1 MSGPVNA
8 PATASSAPATALT
21 PAEPVRD
28 GNGCQLPAQVFA
40 FGFSFRKRA
49 ILRRFLPGTVVR
61 FIDRVPRIPA
71 GATLVLWGSAVVP
84 EDLAEG
90 VRIVRVEDG
99 FLRSVGLGADLIH
112 PASWVIDGSGIYYNA
127 TRPSDLELLLQAS
140 DVDAPML
147 ARAALLRQRIADSG
161 LTKYN
166 TGSGGWSRPAD
177 AAYVILVPGQVES
190 DASIRYGAP
199 AVNTNM
205 GLLQAVRA
213 AQPTAYIV
221 YKPHPDVLAGLR
233 AAGQGEGDAARWCD
247 AMVSDVS
254 MAVLLPMVDA
264 VHVLTSLA
272 GFEALLRGKAVTCHG
287 LPFYAGWGLTTDML
301 STPRRNR
308 RLSLDEL
315 VAAALIRYPAYV
327 SRATGLR
334 TTPETVL
341 DELIDLRA
349 RSNTRLPVWRKMFR
363 RVLRLVDG
371 VR

>member
-1 MSGPVNA
+1 MPTGPALDGSGC
-8 PATASSAPATALT
+8 
-21 PAEPVRD
+21 R
-28 GNGCQLPAQVFA
+28 LPAQVFA
-40 FGFSFRKRA
+40 VGFSFRKRA

-61 FIDRVPRIPA
+61 FIDHVPRVPA
-71 GATLVLWGSAVVP
+71 GATLLLWGSAALP
-84 EDLAEG
+84 ENLAES

-112 PASWVIDGSGIYYNA
+112 PASWVIDGSGIYYDA
-127 TRPSDLELLLQAS
+127 TRPSDLELLLQAGGF
-140 DVDAPML
+140 DAALL

-166 TGSGGWSRPAD
+166 TGTGSWCRPAD
-177 AAYVILVPGQVES
+177 ASYVILVPGQVES

-199 AVNTNM
+199 AENTNM
-205 GLLQAVRA
+205 GLLRA
-213 AQPTAYIV
+213 ARAAEPGAYIV

-233 AAGQGEGDAARWCD
+233 AAGKGEADAARWCD
-247 AMVSDVS
+247 AIVSDVS
-254 MAVLLPMVDA
+254 MAALLPMVDA

-301 STPRRNR
+301 GVPRRSR
-308 RLSLDEL
+308 RLSLDQL

-349 RSNTRLPVWRKMFR
+349 RSGTRLPLWRKMMR
-363 RVLRLVDG
+363 HVLRLVDG

>member
-1 MSGPVNA
+1 MTGVQ
-8 PATASSAPATALT
+8 TCAL
-21 PAEPVRD
+21 P
-28 GNGCQLPAQVFA
+28 
-40 FGFSFRKRA
+40 
-49 ILRRFLPGTVVR
+49 I
-61 FIDRVPRIPA
+61 
-71 GATLVLWGSAVVP
+71 
-84 EDLAEG
+84 
-90 VRIVRVEDG
+90 
-99 FLRSVGLGADLIH
+99 
-112 PASWVIDGSGIYYNA
+112 
-127 TRPSDLELLLQAS
+127 LLQAG
-140 DVDAPML
+140 DFDTPL
-147 ARAALLRQRIADSG
+147 LKRAASLRQRIADSG

-166 TGSGGWSRPAD
+166 TGSGGWSRPVG
-177 AAYVILVPGQVES
+177 AAYVVLVPGQVES

-199 AVNTNM
+199 AEKTNM
-205 GLLQAVRA
+205 GLLRAVRA
-213 AQPTAYIV
+213 AQPAAYIV

-233 AAGQGEGDAARWCD
+233 AAGQDEGDAARWCD
-247 AMVSDVS
+247 ATVSDVS
-254 MAVLLPMVDA
+254 MAALLPMVDA

-301 STPRRNR
+301 TTPRRSR

-349 RSNTRLPVWRKMFR
+349 RSSSRLPLWRKMMR
-363 RVLRLVDG
+363 HVLRLVDG

>member
-1 MSGPVNA
+1 MSGPAMAAAVPGRDDNG
-8 PATASSAPATALT
+8 LRT
-21 PAEPVRD
+21 PK
-28 GNGCQLPAQVFA
+28 QVFA

-49 ILRRFLPGTVVR
+49 ILRRFLPDTVVR
-61 FIDRVPRIPA
+61 FIDHGARVPA
-71 GATLVLWGSAVVP
+71 GATLLLWGSAAAP
-84 EDLAEG
+84 EGLANA

-112 PASWVIDGSGIYYNA
+112 PASWVIDGSGIYYDA
-127 TRPSDLELLLQAS
+127 TRPSDLEQLLQTG
-140 DVDAPML
+140 DFDAPL
-147 ARAALLRQRIADSG
+147 VARAASLRQRIADSG

-166 TGSGGWSRPAD
+166 TGSGGWCRPAD
-177 AAYVILVPGQVES
+177 ASHVILVPGQVES

-199 AVNTNM
+199 AENTNM
-205 GLLQAVRA
+205 GLLRAVRA
-213 AQPTAYIV
+213 AEPAAFIV
-221 YKPHPDVLAGLR
+221 YKPHPDVMANLR
-233 AAGQGEGDAARWCD
+233 AAGQGEADAARWCD

-254 MAVLLPMVDA
+254 MAALLPAVDA

-287 LPFYAGWGLTTDML
+287 LPFYAGWGLTIDML
-301 STPRRNR
+301 GAPRRSR

-315 VAAALIRYPAYV
+315 VAGALIRYPTYV
-327 SRATGLR
+327 SRATGLL

-349 RSNTRLPVWRKMFR
+349 RSGTRLPLWRKMMR
-363 RVLRLVDG
+363 HVLRLIDG

>member
-1 MSGPVNA
+1 MSGQAAA
-8 PATASSAPATALT
+8 PAATITSAGAG
-21 PAEPVRD
+21 RD
-28 GNGCQLPAQVFA
+28 ENGCRLPQQVFA
-40 FGFSFRKRA
+40 SGFSFRKRA

-61 FIDRVPRIPA
+61 FIDHVRRIPA
-71 GATLVLWGSAVVP
+71 GATLLLWGSAPPP
-84 EDLAEG
+84 EGLADG

-112 PASWVIDGSGIYYNA
+112 PASWVIDASGIYYDA
-127 TRPSDLELLLQAS
+127 TRPSDLEQLLQAGGF
-140 DVDAPML
+140 DAPL
-147 ARAALLRQRIADSG
+147 LVRAALLRQRIIDSG

-166 TGSGGWSRPAD
+166 TGSGGWTRPAGTQQ
-177 AAYVILVPGQVES
+177 VILVPGQVES

-199 AVNTNM
+199 AENTNM
-205 GLLQAVRA
+205 GLLRAVRA
-213 AQPTAYIV
+213 AAPAAYVV

-233 AAGQGEGDAARWCD
+233 AAGRGEGDAARWCD

-254 MAVLLPMVDA
+254 MATLLPMVDA

-272 GFEALLRGKAVTCHG
+272 GFEALLRGKPVTCHG

-301 STPRRNR
+301 PAPRRSR
-308 RLSLDEL
+308 RVSLDEL
-315 VAAALIRYPAYV
+315 VAATLIRYPAYV

-341 DELIDLRA
+341 DELIALRA
-349 RSNTRLPVWRKMFR
+349 RSSSRLPLWRRMLR
-363 RVLRLVDG
+363 QVLRLVDG

>member
-1 MSGPVNA
+1 MRSDSSVV
-8 PATASSAPATALT
+8 ASCQVSAV
-21 PAEPVRD
+21 EPDRHD
-28 GNGCQLPAQVFA
+28 CRLPTQVLA
-40 FGFSFRKRA
+40 FGFSFRKRP
-49 ILRRFLPGTVVR
+49 ILRRFLPGITVR
-61 FIDRVPRIPA
+61 FVNNALRMSP
-71 GATLVLWGSAVVP
+71 GATLLLWGSAAAPQGVP
-84 EDLAEG
+84 NG
-90 VRIVRVEDG
+90 VRTVRVEDG

-112 PASWVIDGSGIYYNA
+112 PASWVIDGSGIYYDA
-127 TRPSDLELLLQAS
+127 TQPSDLENLLQAGEF
-140 DVDAPML
+140 DAPML
-147 ARAALLRQRIADSG
+147 ARASLLRQRIADSG

-166 TGSGGWSRPAD
+166 TGSGGWVRPAE
-177 AAYVILVPGQVES
+177 ASYVILVPGQVES

-199 AVNTNM
+199 AVSTNL

-213 AQPTAYIV
+213 AEPEAYII

-233 AAGQGEGDAARWCD
+233 AAGQGEADAARWCD
-247 AMVSDVS
+247 ALVTDVS
-254 MAVLLPMVDA
+254 MAALLPLVDA

-315 VAAALIRYPAYV
+315 VAAALICYPAYV

-341 DELIDLRA
+341 EELIALRA
-349 RSNTRLPVWRKMFR
+349 RSSSRLPVWRKLFR
-363 RVLRLVDG
+363 HVLRLVDG